1 MGGYDYKLY
10 KDMIDYQ
17 NKKILITGGLGFIGS
32 NLARKLLKL
41 GAKVTLVDNLDPLTG
56 GNQFNIEDIK
66 DQLTINIFDIRE
78 NNELKNVIESQ
89 DLLFNLAAQT
99 SHIGSMLDP
108 KKDLEVNLI
117 AQLSLL
123 EICKKINPDIKIV
136 YASTRQLYGSP
147 NYLPVDEN
155 HHVQPLD
162 INGIN
167 KFAGECYHLLY
178 NNVYGINSCCLRLTN
193 TYGPGMRVI
202 DARQTFLGIWVR
214 NLLEKKPIE
223 VYGTGQQLRD
233 FNYIDDCVNAF
244 LIVGINEK
252 ANGKV
257 YNLGS
262 KEVLSLENVAKKM
275 SNLVPNSSYN
285 IVPFPNDRKAIDIG
299 DYYSNF
305 SLISSELQWEPKI
318 SLNEGLKK
326 TIEYYKMHFSNYCNV

>member
-1 MGGYDYKLY
+1 
-10 KDMIDYQ
+10 MIDYQ